1 MTDLTGFVVSA
12 LNSLPACARRAFA
25 QEETPLPVI
34 TVSDENASVFAQA
47 DGEPYLEEHAVV
59 LRVYAA
65 EAEQAA
71 FLAAWADAALTALGF
86 RLTGSQE
93 AFSETPFAWERTLR
107 FRCLIHQDLIYQ

>member
-1 MTDLTGFVVSA
+1 MTDLTGFVLGA
-12 LNSLPACARRAFA
+12 LESVPACAARAYER
-25 QEETPLPVI
+25 EELPLPVI
-34 TVSDENASVFAQA
+34 TVSDENAAVAAQA
-47 DGEPYLEEHAVV
+47 DGEPYLEEHTVV

-71 FLAAWADAALTALGF
+71 SLAARADAALTARGF

-93 AFSETPFAWERTLR
+93 AFSESPFAWERTLR